1 MDRSDLAEPSPGNV
15 SRSEI
20 TMDASNQSKIRG
32 IMPGRTAAF
41 LLATVL
47 LGFAA
52 GIAMHGRSAH
62 QMPTAD
68 QSLSEEERTRLLAKG
83 KEIFLERC
91 ARCHNERGDK
101 PLKTGVPLNER
112 GLSVDV
118 IARAVSGRLRDRA
131 EEERR
136 AVTLYISS
144 LMKTKD
150 SEERAAPKP

>member
-1 MDRSDLAEPSPGNV
+1 
-15 SRSEI
+15 
-20 TMDASNQSKIRG
+20 
-32 IMPGRTAAF
+32 MPGRTAAF

-62 QMPTAD
+62 QVPTAD

-112 GLSVDV
+112 GLSTDV
-118 IARAVSGRLRDRA
+118 ISRAVSGRLRDRTDD
-131 EEERR
+131 ERR

-144 LMKTKD
+144 LMKAKD
-150 SEERAAPKP
+150 SEEKAAPKP